1 MINDA
6 WTTNPNPSATST
18 IDEETLY
25 NLCQY
30 GLLRYDSDDEEYG
43 YDEYDTDDDDALLD
57 STITSTSGGMAT
69 TGRDHHQRHHH
80 LNFTEYDSEDDEIPL
95 KHSKAERDRRR
106 RNRKQIRRI
115 AQRKHCTTDSGVLM
129 IDRYNEDEF
138 EGLLQALLLHK
149 QQQQQSLSSSTQRP
163 SSMSDSAEHH
173 YSSCNSVLATI
184 RVRRNSRQRTRTRT
198 IQQIKELFVIIS
210 TCIPSLEHLDV
221 TGFDATD
228 DEIEIVSQ
236 SLCKH
241 PTLQKLDIDTLN
253 FDVKLLRALQTIP
266 NLHYIGLDMRDS
278 TPLAPLLLASSTSLL
293 SNTSHTTV
301 LTHPCYRTLKHL
313 KLSSYNYFFSYNN
326 EDAALDMINSLKT
339 NTTLETL
346 DIKLICDS
354 MVTCIIDMLQYNTSL
369 RSLTFAGLLDGD
381 ETKADNF
388 FKSLCNMFALKK
400 KKEQNHDNTTT
411 PSSKLKSLIIQNELN
426 VGYDGQYAILDMLC
440 HHNDTLEQLQF
451 DWCPTSST
459 KQAMTK
465 HRREDFELSKNFF
478 LKHNQLKTKRLMLG
492 NNNSIC
498 TPNYWVTTIL
508 SEHINHVQS
517 IYYLLQMN
525 PCTFFG
531 NGSGGCGGGN
541 NFVGNSSSYSSSSC
555 SSSLTRDNNK
565 HLRNQDI
572 CTATTKVSDSNTSI
586 SMNDEDSDDD
596 ESWWMILD

>member
-1 MINDA
+1 M
-6 WTTNPNPSATST
+6 
-18 IDEETLY
+18 
-25 NLCQY
+25 
-30 GLLRYDSDDEEYG
+30 
-43 YDEYDTDDDDALLD
+43 
-57 STITSTSGGMAT
+57 
-69 TGRDHHQRHHH
+69 
-80 LNFTEYDSEDDEIPL
+80 
-95 KHSKAERDRRR
+95 
-106 RNRKQIRRI
+106 
-115 AQRKHCTTDSGVLM
+115 
-129 IDRYNEDEF
+129 
-138 EGLLQALLLHK
+138 
-149 QQQQQSLSSSTQRP
+149 
-163 SSMSDSAEHH
+163 
-173 YSSCNSVLATI
+173 LATI

-198 IQQIKELFVIIS
+198 IQQIKKLFVIIS

-221 TGFDATD
+221 TGFDATH

-266 NLHYIGLDMRDS
+266 NLHYFGLDMRDS

-293 SNTSHTTV
+293 SNTTPTTV

-369 RSLTFAGLLDGD
+369 QSLTFAGLLDGD

-388 FKSLCNMFALKK
+388 FLSLSNMFALKK

-411 PSSKLKSLIIQNELN
+411 TTSTRRSKLKSLIIQNELN

-517 IYYLLQMN
+517 IYYLLQMH

-541 NFVGNSSSYSSSSC
+541 NFVGTSRSC
-555 SSSLTRDNNK
+555 SSSSTRDNNE
-565 HLRNQDI
+565 HLQNQKI
-572 CTATTKVSDSNTSI
+572 ITATTKVSDSNTSI